1 MLAYRVGVPLVYNL
15 ATCVQT
21 LIDLPEKFRQ
31 IITFYGW
38 AMLGSNQ
45 RPLPCEGTVMVC

>member
-1 MLAYRVGVPLVYNL
+1 MLAYRVGVPLVYKL
-15 ATCVQT
+15 ATCVQW

-38 AMLGSNQ
+38 AMPYRTSDLC
-45 RPLPCEGTVMVC
+45 RVKAL